1 MLLLKFDLTAK
12 LQLKSTNLSGK
23 SNSVALFKIGSC
35 FCIRFG
41 MTAWLQ
47 NKLLLGLRFT
57 AVYSRWKLYRP
68 LKK

>member
-12 LQLKSTNLSGK
+12 LQLKSINLSGK
-23 SNSVALFKIGSC
+23 SNSVALFKVGSC

-47 NKLLLGLRFT
+47 NKLLLVFDSLQCIHVGSYIGL
-57 AVYSRWKLYRP
+57 
-68 LKK
+68 